1 MLDRKK
7 RVLIIDDEAGLTLL
21 IKLCLEDTGNYIVQ
35 AATRG
40 ETGLLAARAFEP
52 DVILLDA
59 IMPDM
64 SGHDVALQIRAD
76 PAIGRTPIVFLTAT
90 VSDNDDRTAAGSL
103 FDFPVIAKPA
113 TAEARRKSRRDRGK
127 VGEKLW
133 RWESMGGGM
142 FMSAQW
148 SILI

>member
-1 MLDRKK
+1 MLDRKT
-7 RVLIIDDEAGLTLL
+7 RILIIDDEAGLTLL
-21 IKLCLEDTGNYIVQ
+21 IKLCLEDTGKYTVQ

-40 ETGLLAARAFEP
+40 ATGLLAARTFEP

-64 SGHDVALQIRAD
+64 SGLEVAMQIRAD

-90 VSDNDDRTAAGSL
+90 VSDSNDRTSAGSL

-113 TAEARRKSRRDRGK
+113 TAQQIMDRIEIELASRP
-127 VGEKLW
+127 
-133 RWESMGGGM
+133 
-142 FMSAQW
+142 Q
-148 SILI
+148 